1 MVLQTLRTPAERK
14 VYLFSHPRSALTV
27 PKLLYKL
34 LNKNGQRVK
43 RSLDYKR
50 SKKRETSGHCATLIH
65 SRILHGDSSPIDP
78 TRHFGHGARILH
90 SSSSSQSM
98 TEKLERIFVAWTRR
112 KGDELVSKPHEPVQP
127 HRLFD
132 KTSAALQNLFQPIL
146 ADLWAPILVH
156 DSAINGRPVRDPT
169 ITCFSSGG
177 TSQLFSFSSFCS
189 VFMSYGLQANL
200 VRLHGLK

>member
-112 KGDELVSKPHEPVQP
+112 KGDDWSANPTSPFSHTGCSTRQAQHSKISSNPYSQI
-127 HRLFD
+127 
-132 KTSAALQNLFQPIL
+132 S
-146 ADLWAPILVH
+146 
-156 DSAINGRPVRDPT
+156 GRPSWCMIR
-169 ITCFSSGG
+169 
-177 TSQLFSFSSFCS
+177 
-189 VFMSYGLQANL
+189 
-200 VRLHGLK
+200 R